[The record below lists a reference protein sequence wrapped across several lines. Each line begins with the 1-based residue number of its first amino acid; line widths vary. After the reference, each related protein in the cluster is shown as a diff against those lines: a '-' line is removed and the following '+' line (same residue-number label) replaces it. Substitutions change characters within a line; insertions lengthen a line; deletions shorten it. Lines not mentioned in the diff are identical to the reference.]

1 MVAPA
6 TPKGLCIV
14 TRCTSTDELVARLHP
29 FCGDTSIFVTTS
41 RVWEV
46 GTASRFAITLADKT
60 VVLHGR
66 CTVIGAWSDSNNPFG
81 RPGVRL
87 ELVELA
93 GNSRAVFERMQENRK
108 AGEPVVKP
116 HPMVM
121 VPMPNE
127 ISDAFARATSSGMPS
142 PQIPMQLDDGPTD
155 RTEQPE
161 MLRPAMIVGRAVVSH
176 AITLDTTARSS
187 SPPMPPRIAKSGAKP
202 PPPPSPRAAFGS
214 PLHGNVPLGT
224 PLPTR
229 RARGTDSIVG
239 RGPCPGTNDLDPDT
253 IVQKAAPVTVLTV
266 DTVRLAKKVP
276 PLAVEL
282 PPPSPIARLA
292 NGHVTTQPVTLE
304 VRTPGSPYVLP
315 ANPLTGLSDAALFGF
330 VDCTLYEDPAGED
343 DPTDGAVGEPIPVT
357 PSTVNRVLAELEPA
371 ASGPVKAVEPAWSG
385 PVITVEPAVSGPV
398 ITIEPAISEPVITI
412 EPAVS
417 EPVITIESAVSG
429 PHEEPAMIHSLA
441 PTPAPLPT
449 IESRAA
455 RLPWRSI
462 GRITGVVAIML
473 MTAFLI
479 LFQTGGW

>member
-29 FCGDTSIFVTTS
+29 FCDDNSIFVTTS

-66 CTVIGAWSDSNNPFG
+66 CTVIGAWSTGDNPFG

-93 GNSRAVFERMQENRK
+93 GNSRTVFNRMQENRK

-127 ISDAFARATSSGMPS
+127 ISDAFARATSTGMPA
-142 PQIPMQLDDGPTD
+142 PQLAVDDGPTD

-176 AITLDTTARSS
+176 AVTLDTTARSS
-187 SPPMPPRIAKSGAKP
+187 SPPMPPRIAKPAPLKP
-202 PPPPSPRAAFGS
+202 PPPPGARPRFAS

-239 RGPCPGTNDLDPDT
+239 LGPCPGASDLDPDT
-253 IVQKAAPVTVLTV
+253 VVQKPAPITILTV

-282 PPPSPIARLA
+282 PPPSPIARVA
-292 NGHVTTQPVTLE
+292 TETAPASLE

-330 VDCTLYEDPAGED
+330 VDCTLYEDPTGEEE
-343 DPTDGAVGEPIPVT
+343 PTDGAVGEHVPVT
-357 PSTVNRVLAELEPA
+357 PSMVNRVLAELEPA
-371 ASGPVKAVEPAWSG
+371 VSG
-385 PVITVEPAVSGPV
+385 PVITVA
-398 ITIEPAISEPVITI
+398 PAISEPVITI

-417 EPVITIESAVSG
+417 EPVITIEPAVSE
-429 PHEEPAMIHSLA
+429 PVITIEPNDEPAMIVSRA
-441 PTPAPLPT
+441 PVAMAPAAPLPT

-462 GRITGVVAIML
+462 GRITGVVAVVL

-479 LFQTGGW
+479 LFETGGW

>member
-1 MVAPA
+1 MAPP

-66 CTVIGAWSDSNNPFG
+66 CTVIGAWADSNNPFG

-93 GNSRAVFERMQENRK
+93 GNSRAVFDRMQENRK
-108 AGEPVVKP
+108 AGEPVAKP

-127 ISDAFARATSSGMPS
+127 ISDAFARATSSGLPA

-161 MLRPAMIVGRAVVSH
+161 MLRPAMIVGRAAVVSH

-202 PPPPSPRAAFGS
+202 PPPPSPRPAFGS

-239 RGPCPGTNDLDPDT
+239 LGPCPGANDLDPDT

-292 NGHVTTQPVTLE
+292 NGHVTTQPATLE

-343 DPTDGAVGEPIPVT
+343 DPADGAVAEPVPVT
-357 PSTVNRVLAELEPA
+357 PSMVNRVLAELEP
-371 ASGPVKAVEPAWSG
+371 SGPVNAVEPAWSG
-385 PVITVEPAVSGPV
+385 
-398 ITIEPAISEPVITI
+398 PVITI

-417 EPVITIESAVSG
+417 EPVITIGPAVSE
-429 PHEEPAMIHSLA
+429 PVITIEPAVSEANEAPAMIHSHA
-441 PTPAPLPT
+441 PAPAPLPVV
-449 IESRAA
+449 ESFAA

-479 LFQTGGW
+479 LFETGGW